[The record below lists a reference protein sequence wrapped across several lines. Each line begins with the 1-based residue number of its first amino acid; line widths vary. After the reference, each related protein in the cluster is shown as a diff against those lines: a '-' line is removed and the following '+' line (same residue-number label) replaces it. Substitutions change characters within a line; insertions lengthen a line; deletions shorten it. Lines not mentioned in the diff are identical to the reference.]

1 MTRNTVRITRHLL
14 TLACTLVLVAAC
26 NRDKPAPTVAPRAAA
41 PNSAPAPAATSLTDV
56 SESTPDYIIGISY
69 PPVAGKYP
77 GLAADLKRYADAA
90 RAELVQ
96 AAQEREKAE
105 GSMPYDLSLSFTE
118 LLDSPTLVAVAA
130 DGSSYTGGAHGAPL
144 LARFVW
150 LPQQNRRLT
159 AATLV
164 PSAEGWTAIAGAVRE
179 QLHTALSQRIDADDL
194 PVAERATL
202 VENVG
207 RMIDE
212 GTEPKVGNY
221 DQFEPVVDAAGKIVA
236 LRFVFAPY
244 QVGPYS
250 DGAQTVD
257 IPASVLLPHVAPA
270 YRDLFAAAPA
280 AAPTG

>member
-1 MTRNTVRITRHLL
+1 MTRNTLRTARGL
-14 TLACTLVLVAAC
+14 TLLACTLAFVIAC
-26 NRDKPAPTVAPRAAA
+26 NREQPSTPAT
-41 PNSAPAPAATSLTDV
+41 PAPAAGTTPAPATPVGALADV
-56 SESTPDYIIGISY
+56 SETTPDYIIGISY
-69 PPVAGKYP
+69 PPIASKYP

-90 RAELVQ
+90 RAELVE
-96 AAQEREKAE
+96 AAQGREKGA

-118 LLDSPTLVAVAA
+118 VLDSPTLVAVAA

-150 LPQQNRRLT
+150 LPQQNKRLT
-159 AATLV
+159 AAALV
-164 PSAEGWTAIAGAVRE
+164 PSEAGWTAIAGAVRE

-194 PVAERATL
+194 PVGERATL
-202 VENVG
+202 VDSVG

-212 GTEPKVGNY
+212 GTEPKVTNF
-221 DQFEPVVDAAGKIVA
+221 DQFEPVVDPSGKVTA

-257 IPASVLLPHVAPA
+257 VPAAVLLPHVAPE
-270 YRDLFAAAPA
+270 YRAMFAGAPA
-280 AAPTG
+280 T